1 MRNTFVDKYGDI
13 FWRHILK
20 INMEIYFG
28 GTFWRHILETMMKEE
43 EKKKEINKR
52 EQKNQMYRTFKKEL

>member
-1 MRNTFVDKYGDI
+1 
-13 FWRHILK
+13 
-20 INMEIYFG
+20 MEIYFG